1 MGKHLAFERVKP
13 SKPKYCDYP
22 LKGVLTER
30 YELNQC
36 THQILTLKDI
46 PYLEGLKDGGFKES
60 QRIIDEI
67 KKYEEVS
74 IFLTE

>member
-1 MGKHLAFERVKP
+1 MGKHLAFERIKP

-36 THQILTLKDI
+36 THQNLDRKDI
-46 PYLEGLKDGGFKES
+46 PYLEGLRDGGFKEA
-60 QRIIDEI
+60 QRLIDEI
-67 KKYEEVS
+67 EKYDKIQ